1 MTDIE
6 KIRLKGDIKEIT
18 DLHQGE
24 LLGEL
29 IAIMDS
35 NYKKNEKKDLITVIR
50 DKEIGLNSIIPK
62 KSKSL
67 QLNK

>member
-1 MTDIE
+1 MTNIK
-6 KIRLKGDIKEIT
+6 KIRLKGTINDII

-24 LLGEL
+24 LGEL

-35 NYKKNEKKDLITVIR
+35 NYKKNEKKDLIMDIR
-50 DKEIGLNSIIPK
+50 DKKIDLNSISLE